1 MAKKNANN
9 KRDAVFH
16 EEFREDLCW
25 WIEQDRKIALKIC
38 KLIEEIIRSPF
49 EGSGKP
55 EALKYALAG
64 CWSRRITGEHRI
76 VYLVQ
81 KDRVDFLQARYHY

>member
-1 MAKKNANN
+1 MSGLA
-9 KRDAVFH
+9 
-16 EEFREDLCW
+16 
-25 WIEQDRKIALKIC
+25 QDRKTALEIC
-38 KLIEEIIRSPF
+38 KLIEEIIPSPF

-55 EALKYALAG
+55 ELLKYALAG

-81 KDRVDFLQARYHY
+81 NERIDFLQSRYHY